1 MRNKFQIMRDRR
13 RTSDMKKLANAY
25 DAESKRLVSVTV
37 SDDLPAVEWGGIS
50 MRSLPATW
58 GEVDPNKGL
67 GLGLYSPEGAAN
79 FYDAKTN
86 GDLNQYRL
94 GSRFGDPSIQAS
106 TGLSSSGLGLGLMG
120 CHSQPLAADCSA
132 YNIKGPGGVQ
142 FQQHPSKAG
151 VDADL
156 NHSPVLSDVIPRA
169 PKHWLSSVFELIS
182 VQLRKA
188 KAYLAHCAKK
198 ALG

>member
-1 MRNKFQIMRDRR
+1 MRTKFQIMRARR
-13 RTSDMKKLANAY
+13 NASAMKKIANAY
-25 DAESKRLVSVTV
+25 DVEKARERAVLMGVSGLLEKRSMLWP
-37 SDDLPAVEWGGIS
+37 SD
-50 MRSLPATW
+50 
-58 GEVDPNKGL
+58 
-67 GLGLYSPEGAAN
+67 

-94 GSRFGDPSIQAS
+94 GSRFGDPSIQNS
-106 TGLSSSGLGLGLMG
+106 SGLSSSGLGLGLMG

-156 NHSPVLSDVIPRA
+156 HHPPVLSNVIPRA

>member
-1 MRNKFQIMRDRR
+1 MRTKFQIMRDRR
-13 RTSDMKKLANAY
+13 K
-25 DAESKRLVSVTV
+25 SK
-37 SDDLPAVEWGGIS
+37 
-50 MRSLPATW
+50 
-58 GEVDPNKGL
+58 
-67 GLGLYSPEGAAN
+67 
-79 FYDAKTN
+79 DAKRMDDMRRTAAVLV
-86 GDLNQYRL
+86 GVRGLLAGREHYL
-94 GSRFGDPSIQAS
+94 GKSSIQNS
-106 TGLSSSGLGLGLMG
+106 SGLSSSGLGLGLMG

-142 FQQHPSKAG
+142 FQQHLSKAG

-156 NHSPVLSDVIPRA
+156 HHPPVLSNVIPRA

>member
-1 MRNKFQIMRDRR
+1 MRTKFQIMRDRR
-13 RTSDMKKLANAY
+13 NASAMKKLANAVGLE
-25 DAESKRLVSVTV
+25 APRIVSVTLSGDAKKV
-37 SDDLPAVEWGGIS
+37 TWCDGAEQVP
-50 MRSLPATW
+50 RTW
-58 GEVDPNKGL
+58 GEVDPNRGL

-94 GSRFGDPSIQAS
+94 GSRFGDPSIQNS
-106 TGLSSSGLGLGLMG
+106 SGLSSSGLGLGLMG

-156 NHSPVLSDVIPRA
+156 HHPPVLSNVIPRA